1 MHISLR
7 SLCAQCADRPVR
19 SGVAQFTHTRSRN
32 EWKLYWKRRGGKWHP
47 WDPAENTGSLE
58 ALVRIVDEDRR
69 GGFWR

>member
-19 SGVAQFTHTRSRN
+19 SGVAQFTHTRSRD
-32 EWKLYWKRRGGKWHP
+32 EWKLYGKRRGGKWHP

-58 ALVRIVDEDRR
+58 ALVRVVDEDRR
-69 GGFWR
+69 GGFEG